1 MELQDL
7 DATPENRLQAIRRIA
22 RPRIPLRNPKTD
34 EVPGVLCL
42 TDAFAALSRGDPL
55 DLAALMRKVPVVSDR
70 ADALDVIEILRA
82 SVRLAQ
88 SPRCVDLRRS

>member
-1 MELQDL
+1 MDLPDL

-82 SVRLAQ
+82 SVRLTQ
-88 SPRCVDLRRS
+88 SPRCADLRRS